1 MKENKVENLIWI
13 IFAIIG
19 AILVVIGFILFGS
32 VFNYNNKI
40 EIIECMFHTM
50 LMEERMN
57 QS

>member
-40 EIIECMFHTM
+40 ETTWIIT
-50 LMEERMN
+50 
-57 QS
+57 